1 MKQYA
6 PGFTVTIAGRPLPPA
21 LRASVTAI
29 RYQDGLEGANR
40 LEVSI
45 SDERLRWLDDPL
57 LAVDAP
63 VELSLGYA
71 SGPLEIVFTGE
82 ITGVEA
88 AFPSSGAPALTVVAH
103 DFMQRLTIGAKD
115 RAFAV
120 SLPCV
125 GKFPLPDPV
134 IAAAVSATDLLV
146 PVIDPVGAALSFL
159 ALTAT
164 YAISPADAARSI
176 RIQRGQSDF
185 EFLSGIARDNG
196 WDLFI
201 DHSAA
206 PRGHVLRFQFTGAD
220 SAPEATLRWGE
231 SIVDFTPRVSTVG
244 QVATVSARIWV
255 SALNAEFVV
264 VLGWDYD
271 RAAFDLRV
279 YPAIAYPD
287 AERTGTLTVDADGP
301 ATAPRRIL
309 GELIPRLNNRLTG
322 SGTAIGDTRIKAG
335 RLISLDGLGARF
347 GGLYRVTQATHTVD
361 SSGYRT
367 AFEVRKEV
375 WFR

>member
-1 MKQYA
+1 MKRYA
-6 PGFTVTIAGRPLPPA
+6 PGFVVAVGGRPLPPA

-45 SDERLRWLDDPL
+45 ADERLRWLDDPL

-71 SGPLEIVFTGE
+71 GDPLEIVFTGE
-82 ITGVEA
+82 ITGVDA
-88 AFPSSGAPALTVVAH
+88 AFPSSGAPSLTVVAH
-103 DFMQRLTIGAKD
+103 DFMQRMTIGAKD
-115 RAFAV
+115 RAFAI
-120 SLPCV
+120 SLPCI

-159 ALTAT
+159 TLLAT
-164 YAISPADAARSI
+164 YAINPADAAGSI
-176 RIQRGQSDF
+176 RIQQGQSDF
-185 EFLSGIARDNG
+185 DFLSAIARENG
-196 WDLFI
+196 WDMFI

-206 PRGHVLRFQFTGAD
+206 PRGHVLRLQFTGLDA
-220 SAPEATLRWGE
+220 APTATLRWGE
-231 SIVDFTPRVSTVG
+231 SIVDFSPRITTVG
-244 QVATVSARIWV
+244 QVATVSTRIWV
-255 SALNAEFVV
+255 SATNTEWVV
-264 VLGWDYD
+264 ALGWDYD
-271 RAAFDLRV
+271 RSGFDLQV
-279 YPAIAYPD
+279 YPGLGYPE
-287 AERTGTLTVDADGP
+287 AARTGTLTVDADGP
-301 ATAPRRIL
+301 ATAPRKIL

-361 SSGYRT
+361 ASGYRT

-375 WFR
+375 WFE